1 MGPPVTFGLTLTLI
15 LGLTIAQE
23 QNEDNVF
30 NGLQPLP
37 LTRNPRQTD
46 SDEAAFPST
55 STSSFPS
62 ASQNSDSGST
72 IFLQGN
78 CDFGAGSA
86 LDMCEWANLNM
97 SAFEWRVS
105 NGEDSFWIGGPRVDR
120 NDNNNKGGYAFF
132 ETSQLPN
139 SPKAQN
145 TVSAMMASPPL
156 ESTGS
161 EGFCVSFSYASDG
174 LSPDKLRLLLHPVKD
189 DDFEHADSIG
199 DSGSSLSDLLIGLD
213 KTKAVRENKAP
224 STSMDFRE
232 NTVLATIQDSTRGEW
247 KTAQVMYSYHD
258 IHQIIFEAIPKDET
272 DQSRGYRGYIA
283 VDDISFK
290 TGSDCKGH
298 CTFDSGF
305 CGFTNAKGADFE
317 WKVSRGSENPNTGP
331 IRDHSSFTS
340 NRVTGAFAVID
351 ASSPR
356 RPQDF
361 AQIIS
366 DQFPATESNSPLCLR
381 FWTHMFGSGIGD
393 LNVYIRSDGSDRKV
407 WGLSGDA
414 GNNWYMAQ
422 APIASPKPFSIVFEG
437 VVGRNSLG
445 NIAIDDVSIVP
456 GVCPTSPQVAS
467 SSPGDCAFE
476 DDSCGWTNPEAREA
490 VDELNWE
497 RVEAKS
503 DGRFPQSDHTTGSR
517 EGYYMS
523 LSRNSVQRAGDRA
536 FLTSLEVPGSDRP
549 KCLSFWYYM
558 YEPIVDNTG
567 PNLGKLAVWV
577 QSFDRNDN
585 LVRNPVWRLQNGQG
599 PSWKYAQAKIESEV
613 DHQVIIEGVWGN
625 NRVSGYIAI
634 DDITFFDGDCDI
646 VPRFAEQVKAECTF
660 DRDSCS
666 WRNSSTGD
674 FEWRLATLARRP
686 ANLPDKTFGAP
697 VGYAYFDIFN
707 TGTRSNRVK
716 LTSPTISGDATE
728 DRLCFS
734 FWFAAFGAGDTTSLK
749 IMKKDL
755 TEAESAENETEGDST
770 DSDDKKDEDDDES
783 NNNTIWSMSAAELNT
798 ARPEWMAGQ
807 VDMATNSD
815 FRLTLEGKAT
825 NGGFAI
831 DQLVFSPGKCSTR
844 PTSAIP
850 AAKK

>member
-1 MGPPVTFGLTLTLI
+1 
-15 LGLTIAQE
+15 
-23 QNEDNVF
+23 
-30 NGLQPLP
+30 
-37 LTRNPRQTD
+37 
-46 SDEAAFPST
+46 
-55 STSSFPS
+55 
-62 ASQNSDSGST
+62 
-72 IFLQGN
+72 
-78 CDFGAGSA
+78 
-86 LDMCEWANLNM
+86 
-97 SAFEWRVS
+97 
-105 NGEDSFWIGGPRVDR
+105 
-120 NDNNNKGGYAFF
+120 
-132 ETSQLPN
+132 
-139 SPKAQN
+139 
-145 TVSAMMASPPL
+145 
-156 ESTGS
+156 
-161 EGFCVSFSYASDG
+161 
-174 LSPDKLRLLLHPVKD
+174 
-189 DDFEHADSIG
+189 
-199 DSGSSLSDLLIGLD
+199 
-213 KTKAVRENKAP
+213 
-224 STSMDFRE
+224 
-232 NTVLATIQDSTRGEW
+232 
-247 KTAQVMYSYHD
+247 
-258 IHQIIFEAIPKDET
+258 
-272 DQSRGYRGYIA
+272 
-283 VDDISFK
+283 
-290 TGSDCKGH
+290 
-298 CTFDSGF
+298 
-305 CGFTNAKGADFE
+305 
-317 WKVSRGSENPNTGP
+317 
-331 IRDHSSFTS
+331 
-340 NRVTGAFAVID
+340 
-351 ASSPR
+351 
-356 RPQDF
+356 
-361 AQIIS
+361 
-366 DQFPATESNSPLCLR
+366 
-381 FWTHMFGSGIGD
+381 MFGSGIGD

-422 APIASPKPFSIVFEG
+422 APIASPKTFSIVFEG
-437 VVGRNSLG
+437 VVGRNRLG

-517 EGYYMS
+517 EGEANVKERYYMS

-536 FLTSLEVPGSDRP
+536 FLTSLEVAGSDRP

-634 DDITFFDGDCDI
+634 DDVTFFDGDCDI
-646 VPRFAEQVKAECTF
+646 VPRHAEQVKAECTF

-716 LTSPTISGDATE
+716 LTSPTISGASVE
-728 DRLCFS
+728 GRICFS
-734 FWFAAFGAGDTTSLK
+734 FWECKF
-749 IMKKDL
+749 DL
-755 TEAESAENETEGDST
+755 V
-770 DSDDKKDEDDDES
+770 
-783 NNNTIWSMSAAELNT
+783 IWSMSAAELNT

-831 DQLVFSPGKCSTR
+831 DQLVFSPGRCSTR